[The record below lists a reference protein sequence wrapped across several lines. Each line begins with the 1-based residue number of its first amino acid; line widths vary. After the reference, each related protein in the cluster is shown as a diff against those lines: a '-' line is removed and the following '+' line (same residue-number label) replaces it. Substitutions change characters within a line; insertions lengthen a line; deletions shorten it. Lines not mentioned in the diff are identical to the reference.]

1 LKRQALLFSRVGGKE
16 QMKNDVRERAGS
28 PETGESGMC
37 GLISK
42 IRRDQSP
49 ATASVRNDPGARTE
63 ERVFC
68 GLPVDLG
75 IATGVTRDI
84 SASGVFFET
93 EATYPLSKSINFQVK
108 LDTPQEITL
117 VTCRGE
123 IVRVEP
129 RNKLVGVAV
138 KITKAQMEQA

>member
-1 LKRQALLFSRVGGKE
+1 
-16 QMKNDVRERAGS
+16 MKNDVRERAGS
-28 PETGESGMC
+28 PDSDESGMC

-49 ATASVRNDPGARTE
+49 ATATVRNYPGARTE
-63 ERVFC
+63 ERVAC

-75 IATGVTRDI
+75 SATGVTRDI

-93 EATYPLSKSINFQVK
+93 EATYPLSNSIHFQVK
-108 LDTPQEITL
+108 LDTPRDKML

-129 RNKLVGVAV
+129 RNKHVGVAV
-138 KITKAQMEQA
+138 RIIKAQMEQA

>member
-1 LKRQALLFSRVGGKE
+1 MKE
-16 QMKNDVRERAGS
+16 DVREGAGS
-28 PETGESGMC
+28 SDKDASGMC

-42 IRRDQSP
+42 IRDDRSP
-49 ATASVRNDPGARTE
+49 AIAPVRSGPGARTE
-63 ERVFC
+63 ERIVC

-93 EATYPLSKSINFQVK
+93 EATYPLSSSIQFEMK
-108 LDTPQEITL
+108 LDTLQDNIL
-117 VTCRGE
+117 VKCRGD

-129 RNKLVGVAV
+129 RNKQVGVAV
-138 KITKAQMEQA
+138 KITEAQVEPA

>member
-1 LKRQALLFSRVGGKE
+1 
-16 QMKNDVRERAGS
+16 MKKHVREDASS
-28 PETGESGMC
+28 PDKEAAGMC

-42 IRRDQSP
+42 IRHDQSP
-49 ATASVRNDPGARTE
+49 TTATVRNDLGARTE
-63 ERVFC
+63 ERVSC

-93 EATYPLSKSINFQVK
+93 EATYPLSSSIHFQVK
-108 LDTPQEITL
+108 LDTPQDKML

-129 RNKLVGVAV
+129 RNKNVGVAV
-138 KITKAQMEQA
+138 KITEALMEPS

>member
-1 LKRQALLFSRVGGKE
+1 MKE
-16 QMKNDVRERAGS
+16 GVREGAALADRNA
-28 PETGESGMC
+28 SGMR

-42 IRRDQSP
+42 IRRDPSP
-49 ATASVRNDPGARTE
+49 AIATVRSDAGARTE
-63 ERVFC
+63 ERVPC

-93 EATYPLSKSINFQVK
+93 EATYPLSNSIHFEVK
-108 LDTPQEITL
+108 LDTPRDKML
-117 VTCRGE
+117 VTCRGD

-129 RNKLVGVAV
+129 RNKHVGVAV
-138 KITKAQMEQA
+138 KITEAQMKPA